1 MKTRKALC
9 AVLAATMLAV
19 TAFASCGESSSKTS
33 DSSANSTSTTA
44 VETKEKT
51 AKDLNAIANGVK
63 DTLDDAVKGT
73 MTEYDENRIE
83 KIIGVKKDLYTKA
96 VCLVDASGASA
107 HEIDCFEAKDE
118 NAAKDIESAL
128 KTRIENQK
136 TAFKDYVP
144 AEMDKLND
152 PVLVVDSNY
161 VFLCLTNNNSKAKEV
176 IGK

>member
-9 AVLAATMLAV
+9 AVLAATMLTV